1 MSGSKAKAYFNE
13 KRRSFFDTTS
23 EERRKQTASL
33 EQIAR
38 ETINQTYHE
47 DDPSVAEWF
56 KDLVPSSAGVAEYV
70 RELFPSAQWVRRYN
84 VSWLAGDLIAGTSST
99 HFVVGSLA
107 INTIKASLLA
117 LWLCHKLWRMRS

>member
-1 MSGSKAKAYFNE
+1 MSGSKMKAYLDE

-23 EERRKQTASL
+23 EPRRKQTSSL

-56 KDLVPSSAGVAEYV
+56 KELVPSSAGVAEYIS
-70 RELFPSAQWVRRYN
+70 ELFPSAQWIRRYN
-84 VSWLAGDLIAGTSST
+84 VSWLVGDLIAGTLPNDSKLT
-99 HFVVGSLA
+99 ICTTDITKGSLSVS
-107 INTIKASLLA
+107 SL
-117 LWLCHKLWRMRS
+117 CRRLWRMRS